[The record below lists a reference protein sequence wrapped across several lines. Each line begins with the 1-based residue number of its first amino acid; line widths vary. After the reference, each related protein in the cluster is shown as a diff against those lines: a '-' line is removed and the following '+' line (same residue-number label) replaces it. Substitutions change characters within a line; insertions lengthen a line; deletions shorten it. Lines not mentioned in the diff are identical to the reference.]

1 MTPRHIARTALLIS
15 LTTVATMI
23 IRIPNP
29 ATHGYINLSDTMIF
43 TVALL
48 FGGAASGLAGGIGAA
63 LADGLGGYFIWAP
76 WTLVIKG
83 FEGLIAGTLA
93 ARIPDRYTGN
103 RRYLLQ
109 TLVLLLAGGW
119 MTLGYYLAGAV
130 LMGATAALT
139 EIPGNLFQVGA
150 GVVVALPLAAGLR
163 RALKQEL
170 L

>member
-1 MTPRHIARTALLIS
+1 
-15 LTTVATMI
+15 MI

-29 ATHGYINLSDTMIF
+29 ATHGYINLSDTMVF

-48 FGGAASGLAGGIGAA
+48 FGGPAGGLAGGVGSS

-93 ARIPDRYTGN
+93 AGIPARYTGS
-103 RRYLLQ
+103 RRHLLE

-119 MTLGYYLAGAV
+119 MTLGYYLAGVV
-130 LMGATAALT
+130 LLGAAAALT

-150 GVVVALPLAAGLR
+150 GVVVALPLATALR
-163 RALKQEL
+163 RAIKQEL